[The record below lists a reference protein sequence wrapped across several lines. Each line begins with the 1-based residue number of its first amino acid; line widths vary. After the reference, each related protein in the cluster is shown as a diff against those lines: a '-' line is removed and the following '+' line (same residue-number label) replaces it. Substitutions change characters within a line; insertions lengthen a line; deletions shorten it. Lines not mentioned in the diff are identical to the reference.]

1 MTRTVT
7 TSIDDVLYH
16 KLSERV
22 DMENVDDMLEE
33 ALRSILGGST
43 DLDEDYRLMAADEAR
58 EREAREWAEGLVE
71 DNTP

>member
-7 TSIDDVLYH
+7 ISIDDVLYQ

-22 DMENVDDMLEE
+22 GMENVDDMLEE

-58 EREAREWAEGLVE
+58 EREAREWAEGLIE
-71 DNTP
+71 DSAP